1 MHKKITNTTWGICI
15 VMLLFLLKTQAQQDP
30 QYTQYMYNMNVVNLS
45 QKMTNNLLKVTDW
58 GRVMGK

>member
-1 MHKKITNTTWGICI
+1 M
-15 VMLLFLLKTQAQQDP
+15 VLFGHLVTLN
-30 QYTQYMYNMNVVNLS
+30 NMDVVNLS